1 VKLRTIK
8 KRVEVVFE
16 DGTRMEGSLFLS
28 TASAHRWGNESIEEL
43 LNGGRK
49 YLPMELSAGELVL
62 LSKKA
67 IVMAF
72 AKEEGNEPVPAN
84 AKKIPAEVTL
94 RSGERLRG
102 EVYNDLPMTHLRL
115 SDYLNQSET
124 FFRIEVG
131 ATDCYVSN
139 GFVRLIK
146 PADPD
151 EAGVSSEIL

>member
-1 VKLRTIK
+1 VKLQTIK

-28 TASAHRWGNESIEEL
+28 TASAHRWGKESIEEL

-49 YLPMELSAGELVL
+49 YLPMELNRGELVL

-67 IVMAF
+67 IVMAL
-72 AKEEGNEPVPAN
+72 AKEKDPEPIPAN
-84 AKKIPAEVTL
+84 AKRIPAEIVL
-94 RSGERLRG
+94 RSGETLRG

-131 ATDCYVSN
+131 ATHCFVSN

-146 PADPD
+146 PADPA
-151 EAGVSSEIL
+151 EAGVSS